1 MSKNMKHLQISHQS
15 RYIATKLLVKLN
27 DDIILNSDHQ
37 KLWGNLEVKKE
48 KGKKNKNNKNVSQL
62 EITG

>member
-1 MSKNMKHLQISHQS
+1 MKHLQISHQS
-15 RYIATKLLVKLN
+15 RYISTKLLVKLN
-27 DDIILNSDHQ
+27 DDVILNCDHQ

-48 KGKKNKNNKNVSQL
+48 KGNKNKNNKNVSQL